1 MPSPMDTKP
10 APIIPAAEEKSITH
24 SQPSSERSI
33 KLEKRFEA
41 QTLALAIATPLLSGF
56 LAWIAIAYQLSNQH
70 SFDSQQ
76 KSEER
81 QQRLIDEKR
90 RLFGETARL
99 LGEMSGVRRQ
109 FISDLYELGV
119 FLNSKAAHGEFGEKS
134 EALSEREIEQYLRTT
149 REDSARISS
158 ITAEVDSLCRICS
171 VIFGSKVKSAIQE
184 FMTFRTDRLVGFDK
198 IPPEPSDYE
207 ATRAAQS
214 TAEDKYQQSVNAVID
229 AMASEVRDEFTTTSK

>member
-1 MPSPMDTKP
+1 MDRKP
-10 APIIPAAEEKSITH
+10 APIIPAAEEKSITQ
-24 SQPSSERSI
+24 SQSGSEDSTKLKKHFWAQPWVTPVATALLAGFTSAFVTIFTLSSE
-33 KLEKRFEA
+33 
-41 QTLALAIATPLLSGF
+41 
-56 LAWIAIAYQLSNQH
+56 H
-70 SFDSQQ
+70 SFASRQ

-81 QQRLIDEKR
+81 QQKLIDEKR

-119 FLNSKAAHGEFGEKS
+119 LLNSKAAHGELGEKL
-134 EALSEREIEQYLRTT
+134 EALSEREIEQHLRTI
-149 REDSARISS
+149 REDSPRISS
-158 ITAEVDSLCRICS
+158 ITAEVYSLCSICS

-184 FMTFRTDRLVGFDK
+184 FMTFKTDRLVGFDK

-214 TAEDKYQQSVNAVID
+214 MAEDKYQQSANAVID
-229 AMASEVRDEFTTTSK
+229 AMASEVSDEFTTTSK